1 MSGALQS
8 FCGQVHNPFGLPEFL
23 KIAVPMACA
32 LGASGTGLFHIIK
45 GSFNQRFPL
54 IIDSF
59 SQCSLSSFFF
69 FSSFFFPLLNIFPY
83 YYEFSPG

>member
-69 FSSFFFPLLNIFPY
+69 FFLLLFSSFKYIPLLL
-83 YYEFSPG
+83 

>member
-1 MSGALQS
+1 MSGTLQS

-59 SQCSLSSFFF
+59 SQCSLLLFF
-69 FSSFFFPLLNIFPY
+69 FSPSFFPLLNIFPY
-83 YYEFSPG
+83 YEFSPG